1 MNRRLRAW
9 LAQWGPVLPLL
20 LAEAT
25 IWLGF
30 GALLP
35 ILPIYFTQHGVDLP
49 TLGVVVAAWPAARL
63 IGEPFFGWLA
73 DRVARRPM
81 MITGLV
87 LASVFAVLPLFIV
100 GPAAFILFRACS
112 GMAAAMYDPAARAYL
127 VDANPPERQG
137 EAFGLY
143 GAAQTGGFMLG
154 PAIGGVLAAIT
165 GQPTVVFWVAGV
177 ALLVSAILVAVLVPE
192 REHLHATDTASAT
205 AAAVAAGE
213 DEVVDAAGWSR
224 PVRLLNVLLVAAIMF
239 NVGSYFAGGSY
250 EVIWSLYMTSLG
262 ADLAAIGLT
271 FFSFGLP
278 PLLLSP
284 FTGRFIDREGGFWAL
299 VVGVAGIGICGLLY
313 PLVPEIWWMVV
324 LGLVEG
330 VAFALLSP
338 AVFLLA
344 ARAAPPG
351 RTSSAQ
357 GLLGGAGTVG
367 TIVASLA
374 AGSLAAIDLRY
385 PFWVT
390 GVVTLITLAL
400 GLAIGRR
407 RLYDAM
413 QPRLGAGPGGGRR
426 AGGGR
431 MTAPW
436 MREVLDGRPPAPV
449 VLVLGGFLTSPPL
462 YRPLRRGLLE
472 RGAADVVVGGV
483 WTMDWLLA
491 ASRGLGPILT
501 RSGRAL
507 LEASRRSEDL
517 SGGAPVLVIGHS
529 AGGMSA
535 RLLTSPVAF
544 AGRRLNGSSRIG
556 AIVTL
561 GTPARGRAPR
571 RVAQPRRR
579 RGGRVRQRRHPGT
592 VLRAGDGVP
601 RRRLTQGRRAACRL
615 GGGASDLG
623 RLPGPDAGARD
634 RRDRRRRAD
643 PARVRPAPGRRAAG
657 PRRRGARPGHR
668 PRLVRLGAVRR
679 SLVAAR
685 PRGVARGAPGA
696 GLGTG
701 RGRFDGSGDRR

>member
-143 GAAQTGGFMLG
+143 SAAQTGGFMLG
-154 PAIGGVLAAIT
+154 PAIGGVLAAVT

-192 REHLHATDTASAT
+192 REHLHAADTATAT

-284 FTGRFIDREGGFWAL
+284 FTGRFIDRAGGFWAL

-313 PLVPEIWWMVV
+313 PLVPEIWWMVL

-330 VAFALLSP
+330 AAFALL
-338 AVFLLA
+338 V
-344 ARAAPPG
+344 
-351 RTSSAQ
+351 
-357 GLLGGAGTVG
+357 
-367 TIVASLA
+367 
-374 AGSLAAIDLRY
+374 
-385 PFWVT
+385 
-390 GVVTLITLAL
+390 
-400 GLAIGRR
+400 
-407 RLYDAM
+407 
-413 QPRLGAGPGGGRR
+413 
-426 AGGGR
+426 AGG
-431 MTAPW
+431 
-436 MREVLDGRPPAPV
+436 L
-449 VLVLGGFLTSPPL
+449 
-462 YRPLRRGLLE
+462 
-472 RGAADVVVGGV
+472 
-483 WTMDWLLA
+483 
-491 ASRGLGPILT
+491 
-501 RSGRAL
+501 
-507 LEASRRSEDL
+507 
-517 SGGAPVLVIGHS
+517 
-529 AGGMSA
+529 
-535 RLLTSPVAF
+535 
-544 AGRRLNGSSRIG
+544 
-556 AIVTL
+556 
-561 GTPARGRAPR
+561 PARG
-571 RVAQPRRR
+571 
-579 RGGRVRQRRHPGT
+579 PG
-592 VLRAGDGVP
+592 
-601 RRRLTQGRRAACRL
+601 
-615 GGGASDLG
+615 
-623 RLPGPDAGARD
+623 
-634 RRDRRRRAD
+634 
-643 PARVRPAPGRRAAG
+643 RAAG
-657 PRRRGARPGHR
+657 PDVVGAGPAGRCRDRGHDRRVAGGRVAGGDRPPLPVLGHGRGDAGHPGAR
-668 PRLVRLGAVRR
+668 A
-679 SLVAAR
+679 
-685 PRGVARGAPGA
+685 
-696 GLGTG
+696 
-701 RGRFDGSGDRR
+701 GDRAAAAL

>member
-1 MNRRLRAW
+1 VNRRLRAW

-63 IGEPFFGWLA
+63 VGEPFFGWLA

-81 MITGLV
+81 MIAGLV

-100 GPAAFILFRACS
+100 GPLAFIVLRACS

-154 PAIGGVLAAIT
+154 PAIGGVLAAIS
-165 GQPTVVFWVAGV
+165 GQPTVVFWVAGI

-192 REHLHATDTASAT
+192 RPHLHASDTAMAT
-205 AAAVAAGE
+205 VAAVAAGE

-224 PVRLLNVLLVAAIMF
+224 PVRLLNVLLVAAIAF
-239 NVGSYFAGGSY
+239 NMGSFFAGGSY

-284 FTGRFIDREGGFWAL
+284 FTGRFIDRSGGFWAL
-299 VVGVAGIGICGLLY
+299 VVGVAVCGLLY
-313 PLVPEIWWMVV
+313 PLVPEIWWMVL

-330 VAFALLSP
+330 SAFALLSP
-338 AVFLLA
+338 AIFLLG

-385 PFWVT
+385 PFWIT
-390 GVVTLITLAL
+390 GVVTLVTLAL

-413 QPRLGAGPGGGRR
+413 QPRRAPVSAAVSVSGAG
-426 AGGGR
+426 A
-431 MTAPW
+431 
-436 MREVLDGRPPAPV
+436 
-449 VLVLGGFLTSPPL
+449 
-462 YRPLRRGLLE
+462 
-472 RGAADVVVGGV
+472 
-483 WTMDWLLA
+483 
-491 ASRGLGPILT
+491 
-501 RSGRAL
+501 
-507 LEASRRSEDL
+507 
-517 SGGAPVLVIGHS
+517 
-529 AGGMSA
+529 
-535 RLLTSPVAF
+535 
-544 AGRRLNGSSRIG
+544 
-556 AIVTL
+556 
-561 GTPARGRAPR
+561 
-571 RVAQPRRR
+571 
-579 RGGRVRQRRHPGT
+579 
-592 VLRAGDGVP
+592 
-601 RRRLTQGRRAACRL
+601 
-615 GGGASDLG
+615 
-623 RLPGPDAGARD
+623 
-634 RRDRRRRAD
+634 
-643 PARVRPAPGRRAAG
+643 
-657 PRRRGARPGHR
+657 
-668 PRLVRLGAVRR
+668 
-679 SLVAAR
+679 
-685 PRGVARGAPGA
+685 
-696 GLGTG
+696 
-701 RGRFDGSGDRR
+701 

>member
-1 MNRRLRAW
+1 MRGAIRADDLERGPARVDRAGSRSPTGYDWTTRTHRTTVNRRLRAW

-63 IGEPFFGWLA
+63 VGEPFFGWLA

-165 GQPTVVFWVAGV
+165 GQPTVVFWVAGIS
-177 ALLVSAILVAVLVPE
+177 LLVSAILVAVLVPE
-192 REHLHATDTASAT
+192 REHLHAEDTATAT

-299 VVGVAGIGICGLLY
+299 VLGVAGIGICGLLY

-330 VAFALLSP
+330 VG
-338 AVFLLA
+338 V
-344 ARAAPPG
+344 RAAVAGGLPARGSGRASGPDVVGPG
-351 RTSSAQ
+351 P
-357 GLLGGAGTVG
+357 V
-367 TIVASLA
+367 
-374 AGSLAAIDLRY
+374 
-385 PFWVT
+385 
-390 GVVTLITLAL
+390 
-400 GLAIGRR
+400 GRR
-407 RLYDAM
+407 RDRGHDRRVA
-413 QPRLGAGPGGGRR
+413 GGRR
-426 AGGGR
+426 RWQRSTCA
-431 MTAPW
+431 
-436 MREVLDGRPPAPV
+436 
-449 VLVLGGFLTSPPL
+449 
-462 YRPLRRGLLE
+462 
-472 RGAADVVVGGV
+472 
-483 WTMDWLLA
+483 
-491 ASRGLGPILT
+491 T
-501 RSGRAL
+501 RSG
-507 LEASRRSEDL
+507 SR
-517 SGGAPVLVIGHS
+517 GW
-529 AGGMSA
+529 
-535 RLLTSPVAF
+535 
-544 AGRRLNGSSRIG
+544 
-556 AIVTL
+556 
-561 GTPARGRAPR
+561 
-571 RVAQPRRR
+571 
-579 RGGRVRQRRHPGT
+579 
-592 VLRAGDGVP
+592 
-601 RRRLTQGRRAACRL
+601 
-615 GGGASDLG
+615 
-623 RLPGPDAGARD
+623 
-634 RRDRRRRAD
+634 
-643 PARVRPAPGRRAAG
+643 
-657 PRRRGARPGHR
+657 
-668 PRLVRLGAVRR
+668 
-679 SLVAAR
+679 
-685 PRGVARGAPGA
+685 
-696 GLGTG
+696 
-701 RGRFDGSGDRR
+701 

>member
-20 LAEAT
+20 LAEAI

-143 GAAQTGGFMLG
+143 SAAQTGGFMLG

-165 GQPTVVFWVAGV
+165 GQPTVVFWVAGI

-192 REHLHATDTASAT
+192 REHLHAADTATAT

-284 FTGRFIDREGGFWAL
+284 FTGRFIDRAGGYWAL
-299 VVGVAGIGICGLLY
+299 VLGVAGIGICGLLY
-313 PLVPEIWWMVV
+313 PLVPEIWWMVL

-330 VAFALLSP
+330 SAFALLVP

-390 GVVTLITLAL
+390 GVVTLITLVI

-413 QPRLGAGPGGGRR
+413 QPR
-426 AGGGR
+426 
-431 MTAPW
+431 
-436 MREVLDGRPPAPV
+436 
-449 VLVLGGFLTSPPL
+449 
-462 YRPLRRGLLE
+462 
-472 RGAADVVVGGV
+472 
-483 WTMDWLLA
+483 
-491 ASRGLGPILT
+491 
-501 RSGRAL
+501 
-507 LEASRRSEDL
+507 
-517 SGGAPVLVIGHS
+517 
-529 AGGMSA
+529 
-535 RLLTSPVAF
+535 VA
-544 AGRRLNGSSRIG
+544 
-556 AIVTL
+556 
-561 GTPARGRAPR
+561 RAPAA
-571 RVAQPRRR
+571 VP
-579 RGGRVRQRRHPGT
+579 VPG
-592 VLRAGDGVP
+592 V
-601 RRRLTQGRRAACRL
+601 
-615 GGGASDLG
+615 GA
-623 RLPGPDAGARD
+623 
-634 RRDRRRRAD
+634 
-643 PARVRPAPGRRAAG
+643 
-657 PRRRGARPGHR
+657 
-668 PRLVRLGAVRR
+668 
-679 SLVAAR
+679 
-685 PRGVARGAPGA
+685 
-696 GLGTG
+696 
-701 RGRFDGSGDRR
+701 

>member
-73 DRVARRPM
+73 DRRRAAADDDHRPGARLRVRGPAPVHRGAGGVHPPPGVLGDGGGDVRPGRPRLPRRREPARNARARRSAC
-81 MITGLV
+81 TV
-87 LASVFAVLPLFIV
+87 RRR
-100 GPAAFILFRACS
+100 PAASCS
-112 GMAAAMYDPAARAYL
+112 GPRSAACWRRSRASPRSCSGSPASRCWC
-127 VDANPPERQG
+127 PRSWWPSW
-137 EAFGLY
+137 F
-143 GAAQTGGFMLG
+143 
-154 PAIGGVLAAIT
+154 
-165 GQPTVVFWVAGV
+165 
-177 ALLVSAILVAVLVPE
+177 PE
-192 REHLHATDTASAT
+192 REHLHAADTATAT

-284 FTGRFIDREGGFWAL
+284 FTGRFIDRAGGFWAL
-299 VVGVAGIGICGLLY
+299 VIGVAGIGLCGLLY

-330 VAFALLSP
+330 SAFALLSP

-390 GVVTLITLAL
+390 GVGHA
-400 GLAIGRR
+400 GHA
-407 RLYDAM
+407 
-413 QPRLGAGPGGGRR
+413 GAGPGHRPAPALRRHAAPGRAGSGGGLRVGCGRVTARPLDGRGPRWTAARAGRAGARRVPDLAAPVPAARSRAPRARGGRR
-426 AGGGR
+426 GGGR
-431 MTAPW
+431 RVDDGLAARRLPGSRADPHPVRACAPGG
-436 MREVLDGRPPAPV
+436 LPPVRRAV
-449 VLVLGGFLTSPPL
+449 GWGAGAGHRALGG
-462 YRPLRRGLLE
+462 RDV
-472 RGAADVVVGGV
+472 GAPADVAGPVRRAAAQR
-483 WTMDWLLA
+483 LLA
-491 ASRGLGPILT
+491 DRGHRDP
-501 RSGRAL
+501 R
-507 LEASRRSEDL
+507 D
-517 SGGAPVLVIGHS
+517 
-529 AGGMSA
+529 
-535 RLLTSPVAF
+535 
-544 AGRRLNGSSRIG
+544 
-556 AIVTL
+556 
-561 GTPARGRAPR
+561 PARRRAPR
-571 RVAQPRRR
+571 RVAEPRRR
-579 RGGRVRQRRHPGT
+579 RGGRVRQPRGSGT
-592 VLRAGDGVP
+592 VLRPGDRVP
-601 RRRLTQGRRAACRL
+601 RRGVAAGSS
-615 GGGASDLG
+615 GGVPARWASVG
-623 RLPGPDAGARD
+623 PGP
-634 RRDRRRRAD
+634 
-643 PARVRPAPGRRAAG
+643 
-657 PRRRGARPGHR
+657 
-668 PRLVRLGAVRR
+668 
-679 SLVAAR
+679 ST
-685 PRGVARGAPGA
+685 
-696 GLGTG
+696 GT
-701 RGRFDGSGDRR
+701 